1 MRSDLDLFLEEEHID
16 ALWVMGAMKNNAD
29 MVYFTGIQEV
39 RNADLFKLSGKP
51 PVVYHATAMEREEA
65 AKSELE
71 THAFDTELPLEGYIK
86 KNSGDFT
93 AAVAERYTDVFKTL
107 GLSKG
112 RVAVSGTASLSAAY
126 SILEIM
132 KPMLPEIEFSGIL
145 KDSTIQKARMTKD
158 PDEAE
163 RIRRMGK
170 ITTSVVRKVADF
182 LTSREV
188 ENNHLIEEN
197 GYPVTIS
204 IVKGLINRWLAD
216 LDAENPEET
225 IFSIGRDAGIPHNTG
240 NPDGL
245 IQLGTPIVFDIYPC
259 EKGGGYFYDFT
270 RTWCLG
276 YAPDDV
282 QMLYDQV
289 ATVFH
294 QVLSSLETGRQ
305 FKDYQDK
312 TCQLFSAMG
321 HTTIAD
327 RPDITEGYVHSI
339 GHGLGLEV
347 HENPFSGITS
357 TESDVL
363 KPGVVFTIE
372 PGLYYPSKDMGIRI
386 EDTVYLN
393 PEGRFEIMADFPYD
407 LVLPMKNIK
416 NEPQD

>member
-1 MRSDLDLFLEEEHID
+1 MRSNLDLILEEEQID

-39 RNADLFKLSGKP
+39 KNADLFKLSGKP

-65 AKSELE
+65 AKSGLE

-86 KNSGDFT
+86 NHSGDLT
-93 AAVAERYTDVFKTL
+93 SAVAERYQDVFKKI
-107 GLSKG
+107 GLLKG
-112 RVAVSGTASLSAAY
+112 RVAVSGIASLSAAY
-126 SILEIM
+126 AILEIM
-132 KPMLPEIEFSGIL
+132 KPMLPEIEFKGII

-170 ITTSVVRKVADF
+170 ITTTVVRKVADF
-182 LTSREV
+182 LTSRQV
-188 ENNHLIEEN
+188 KNNYLIEEN
-197 GYPVTIS
+197 GNPVTIS
-204 IVKGLINRWLAD
+204 AVKDLINQWLAE
-216 LDAENPEET
+216 LGAENPEET

-245 IQLGTPIVFDIYPC
+245 IELGTPIVFDIYPC

-282 QMLYDQV
+282 QKLFDQV
-289 ATVFH
+289 AAVFH
-294 QVLSSLETGRQ
+294 QILGSLETGKQ
-305 FKDYQDK
+305 FKHYQEK

-321 HTTIAD
+321 HATIAD

-339 GHGLGLEV
+339 GHGLGLEI

-357 TESDVL
+357 AENDVL
-363 KPGVVFTIE
+363 IPGVVFTIE
-372 PGLYYPSKDMGIRI
+372 PGLYYPSKGMGIRI

-393 PEGRFEIMADFPYD
+393 PEGRFEIMAEFPYD
-407 LVLPMKNIK
+407 LVLPMKN
-416 NEPQD
+416 

>member
-1 MRSDLDLFLEEEHID
+1 MRSDLDQFLKEELIE

-39 RNADLFKLSGKP
+39 KNADLFKISGKP
-51 PVVYHATAMEREEA
+51 PVVYHATSMEREEA
-65 AKSELE
+65 AKSGLE
-71 THAFDTELPLEGYIK
+71 THAFDIEMPLEGYLIK
-86 KNSGDFT
+86 HAGDLT
-93 AAVAERYTDVFKTL
+93 AAVAMRYSDVFKKI

-112 RVAVSGTASLSAAY
+112 QVAVSGTASLSAAF
-126 SILEIM
+126 SIIEIM
-132 KPMLPEIEFSGIL
+132 KSMLPDIEFKGIL
-145 KDSTIQKARMTKD
+145 KDSVIQKARMTKN

-170 ITTSVVRKVADF
+170 ITTSVVMKVADY
-182 LTSREV
+182 LTSRQV
-188 ENNHLIEEN
+188 VNNHLIEES
-197 GYPVTIS
+197 GSPVTIS
-204 IVKGLINRWLAD
+204 IVKDLINRWLAEFG
-216 LDAENPEET
+216 AENPEET
-225 IFSIGRDAGIPHNTG
+225 IFSIGRDAGIPHNIG
-240 NPDGL
+240 NPDDL
-245 IQLGTPIVFDIYPC
+245 IELGKPIVFDIYPC

-282 QMLYDQV
+282 QKLYDQV
-289 ATVFH
+289 ASVFH
-294 QVLSSLETGRQ
+294 QILGSLEAGRN
-305 FKDYQDK
+305 FKHYQEK

-321 HTTIAD
+321 HATIAE

-357 TESDVL
+357 AESDVI

-372 PGLYYPSKDMGIRI
+372 PGLYYPSKEMGIRL

-407 LVLPMKNIK
+407 LVLPMKK
-416 NEPQD
+416 NES